1 MRASDLL
8 RDLEEK
14 VPLDIALEGDRVG
27 YIGPGS
33 PDSFDVGRVLVVM
46 DYLPGV
52 EGACRAYDLLVLHHP
67 PPVSPGVPAY
77 VMHSNWDIVDGGA
90 ADALARC
97 LGITVDSVLD
107 QETGL
112 GRVGRLQDGPLSL
125 EAFAD
130 RVLKELATDDLRIV
144 NFQKERPVGRIGL
157 IPGFGLNPHLIQLAA
172 ESGVDLYLSGDLTH
186 PGAVLAA
193 NADLV
198 LVDATH
204 HATEVPGLLRLGELI
219 RGCGVA
225 VDVAETGVPWR
236 CVSRERGNEQCR

>member
-1 MRASDLL
+1 MRVSDLL

-14 VPLDIALEGDRVG
+14 VPLDIALEGDLVG

-112 GRVGRLQDGPLSL
+112 GRVGRLQDGPSPWKHLQTGSSRNWRRTISDRELPERASGQEDRSHRVRPEPASPNWRKRAGWTSTSRGFNPRVRSL
-125 EAFAD
+125 
-130 RVLKELATDDLRIV
+130 RLR
-144 NFQKERPVGRIGL
+144 
-157 IPGFGLNPHLIQLAA
+157 
-172 ESGVDLYLSGDLTH
+172 
-186 PGAVLAA
+186 PGAGGS
-193 NADLV
+193 
-198 LVDATH
+198 TH
-204 HATEVPGLLRLGELI
+204 HATEVLFSSGL
-219 RGCGVA
+219 
-225 VDVAETGVPWR
+225 
-236 CVSRERGNEQCR
+236 N